1 MRDKAANNGFN
12 CLTKS
17 SMLLKKKKKQA
28 KKETPCGVT

>member
-17 SMLLKKKKKQA
+17 SMLLKKKKNKPR
-28 KKETPCGVT
+28 KKLPVV